1 MYLLS
6 VFPQLKC
13 QAGDYQNPY
22 QERLLTDLG
31 IVIKIYDYWINPI
44 DNNKELIL
52 LPLSEEIL
60 SVGGPG

>member
-1 MYLLS
+1 M
-6 VFPQLKC
+6 QLKC
-13 QAGDYQNPY
+13 QAEDYQNPH

-31 IVIKIYDYWINPI
+31 IVIKIYDYWISPI

>member
-13 QAGDYQNPY
+13 QAEDYQNPH

-31 IVIKIYDYWINPI
+31 IVIKIYDYWISPI

>member
-1 MYLLS
+1 MYLSS

-13 QAGDYQNPY
+13 QVEDYQNPH

-31 IVIKIYDYWINPI
+31 IVIKIYDYWISPI